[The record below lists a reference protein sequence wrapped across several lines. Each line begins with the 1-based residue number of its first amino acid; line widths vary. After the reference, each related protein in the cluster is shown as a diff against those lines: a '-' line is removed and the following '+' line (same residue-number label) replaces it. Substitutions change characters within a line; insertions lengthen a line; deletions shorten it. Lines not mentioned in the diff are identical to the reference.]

1 MKKFFILIFFLT
13 YSLSSNAH
21 MAHYNKFNK
30 IEMEI
35 LKDGEVIGYNYY
47 FFKKDGDKTT
57 VTNQIK
63 FTVKLF
69 GATIFEIEGYGEEK
83 YIKDKLI
90 SFNSKTLQNDKEKYV
105 DLEFNEQTDKFDIQ
119 GSSYSGMASTKNV
132 IGNWWSH
139 KILQTDSQISS
150 QISPVSGSIKEQVV
164 TFIGKEKIE
173 LYVVT
178 FIGKEKIELYGKTY
192 EVDHF
197 KLTSKDMSLPKD
209 KRLNFDIWFN
219 KKNSLILKVTYSRLG
234 NWEYKVKKFE

>member
-1 MKKFFILIFFLT
+1 M
-13 YSLSSNAH
+13 
-21 MAHYNKFNK
+21 HYNKFNK

-35 LKDGEVIGYNYY
+35 LRDGEVIGYNYY
-47 FFKKDGDKTT
+47 FFKKDRDNTT

-63 FTVKLF
+63 FIVKLF
-69 GATIFEIEGYGEEK
+69 GATIFEIEGYGEER

-105 DLEFNEQTDKFDIQ
+105 DLEYNDQTDKFDIN
-119 GSSYSGMASTKNV
+119 GSSYNGIASTNNV
-132 IGNWWSH
+132 IGNWWNH
-139 KILQTDSQISS
+139 KILQTDS

-164 TFIGKEKIE
+164 TFIA
-173 LYVVT
+173 
-178 FIGKEKIELYGKTY
+178 KEKIELYGKTY

-219 KKNSLILKVTYSRLG
+219 NENSLILKVTYSRFG
-234 NWEYKVKKFE
+234 NWEYKVKNFE

>member
-1 MKKFFILIFFLT
+1 MKKLLLLIFFLT
-13 YSLSSNAH
+13 YSFNGATH

-69 GATIFEIEGYGEEK
+69 GATVFEIEGYGEEK

-90 SFNSKTLQNDKEKYV
+90 TFNSKTRQNKREKFV
-105 DLEFNEQTDKFDIQ
+105 NLKLNEERNEFEIK
-119 GSSYSGMASTKNV
+119 GSSYSGKASTDNV
-132 IGNWWSH
+132 VGNWWSH
-139 KILQTDSQISS
+139 KVLQSNS
-150 QISPVSGSIKEQVV
+150 QISPISGSIKEQVV

-173 LYVVT
+173 LY
-178 FIGKEKIELYGKTY
+178 GKSYDVE
-192 EVDHF
+192 HF
-197 KLTSKDMSLPKD
+197 KLTSKDMSIPKD
-209 KRLNFDIWFN
+209 KRLNFDIWFD
-219 KKNSLILKVTYSRLG
+219 KKNALILKVAYSRMG
-234 NWEYKVKKFE
+234 NWEYRVKNFE

>member
-13 YSLSSNAH
+13 YSLNSNAH
-21 MAHYNKFNK
+21 MAHYNNFNK

-35 LKDGEVIGYNYY
+35 LKDGKVIGYNYY
-47 FFKKDGDKTT
+47 FFKKDGNKTT

-69 GATIFEIEGYGEEK
+69 GTTIFEVEGYGEEK

-90 SFNSKTLQNDKEKYV
+90 SFNSKTLQNDKKKYV
-105 DLEFNEQTDKFDIQ
+105 NLKFNEKINKFDIQ
-119 GSSYSGMASTKNV
+119 GSSYNGEASTKNV

-139 KILQTDSQISS
+139 RILQSNS
-150 QISPVSGSIKEQVV
+150 QISPISGSIKEQVV
-164 TFIGKEKIE
+164 NFIGKD
-173 LYVVT
+173 
-178 FIGKEKIELYGKTY
+178 KIELYGKTY

-209 KRLNFDIWFN
+209 KRLNFEIWFD
-219 KKNSLILKVTYSRLG
+219 KKNSLILKVAYSRLG
-234 NWEYKVKKFE
+234 KWEYRVKKFE